1 MIRGLLIVNAVL
13 LVLVGILFYLHFS
26 SSPNKTVVGKP
37 SQKQDAPSVANN
49 DFRIAYF
56 EMDSIENSFGLVKD
70 VKSELNQKDEQINN
84 EKLKLRKMYQDKVS
98 SYQQSAATMNQVQS
112 EQATRDI
119 MQMEQ
124 NIKNRMQSLD
134 QEFQDLS
141 MRKTREVKNK
151 IEEFLKTYNKDKGFS
166 YILVNEPGLIF
177 YKDSAYNITNDVIK
191 GLNDFYKK
199 K

>member
-1 MIRGLLIVNAVL
+1 MI
-13 LVLVGILFYLHFS
+13 GILFYLHFS
-26 SSPNKTVVGKP
+26 SPSSAAAPKSPVRVSAASP
-37 SQKQDAPSVANN
+37 AEVPAAQ

-56 EMDSIENSFGLVKD
+56 EMDSIEDSFGLVKD
-70 VKSELNQKDEQINN
+70 VKRELNRKDEQINN
-84 EKLKLRKMYQDKVS
+84 EKVRLRKMYQEKVN

-112 EQATRDI
+112 EAATRDI
-119 MQMEQ
+119 MQMEE
-124 NIKNRMQSLD
+124 NIKTKMQTLD

-151 IEEFLKTYNKDKGFS
+151 IEEYLKEYNKDKGFS

-177 YKDSAYNITNDVIK
+177 YKDSAYNITADVIK
-191 GLNDFYKK
+191 GLNESYGKK